1 MTPEQAK
8 RELGKPSQFGSGRFW
23 MLFFAIATFLLSAFF
38 LVRYMV
44 GGDINPFHW
53 DLEAWINALSGLA
66 IAFALAGAKHMAL
79 SIDKSGIISGGMG
92 ILIVLAFANFGL
104 FTEMSQSMEREGHTV
119 RARSE
124 NSPTYQAVLKNIEQG
139 GKSFNDSGVTSA
151 IARAEQKLAQC
162 EMRLQAGKEKHCEGD
177 KAHLASLHGSEQR
190 ILNAHKDSNS
200 QLISAAKD
208 MEFDE
213 EQHYEMIKFFR
224 DAFGIAAISAS
235 FLFSFILM
243 GTFELGHWYTG
254 KHNAYLSRIIANGSP
269 APTAAPIS
277 TPTQPATDQQS
288 YRTQLEAAGV
298 PVPASDRALDKV
310 GNLDFLKNKFVEG
323 AEKAAEQAGKASA
336 ELTLTK
342 PTMSHFQNTQ
352 TRVPP
357 SVPAVPAA
365 VPEPIPAIPEPVA
378 APILAPA
385 KPLPSMS
392 AAELRLFVQKKAS
405 TIEDSRF
412 DKMWLELAT
421 GKTNL
426 SVGKMRKHYG
436 IGDRIKTDLYQLLE
450 VMKLIRPLD
459 GGAYELTGEHTENLA
474 QTKLNIIKRLAA
486 TDQPQPE
493 LTQELTA

>member
-1 MTPEQAK
+1 MTPDQAQ
-8 RELGKPSQFGSGRFW
+8 RELGTPSQFGSGRFW

-79 SIDKSGIISGGMG
+79 SIDKNG
-92 ILIVLAFANFGL
+92 ILSGAMSIVIVFAFAGFGL

-124 NSPTYQAVLKNIEQG
+124 SSPTFQAVIKSIEQG
-139 GKSFNDSGVTSA
+139 GQSFSDSSVTSA

-162 EMRLQAGKEKHCEGD
+162 EIRRQAGKEKHCEGD
-177 KAHLASLHGSEQR
+177 KAHVASLQGSEQR
-190 ILNAHKDSNS
+190 MLSAQKDSHN
-200 QLISAAKD
+200 QLVNTAKG

-224 DAFGIAAISAS
+224 GAFDITAISAS
-235 FLFSFILM
+235 FLFSLILM

-254 KHNAYLSRIIANGSP
+254 KHNAYLRRIIANGSP
-269 APTAAPIS
+269 APTAAPT
-277 TPTQPATDQQS
+277 TPTQPVAAQS

-298 PVPASDRALDKV
+298 PVPTSDRSLDKI
-310 GNLDFLKNKFVEG
+310 GNLDFLKTKFVEG

-336 ELTLTK
+336 ELTLTR
-342 PTMSHFQNTQ
+342 PTMSHFQSAQ
-352 TRVPP
+352 TNVPP
-357 SVPAVPAA
+357 SVPAVPVA
-365 VPEPIPAIPEPVA
+365 IPAIPEPIP
-378 APILAPA
+378 APMLAPA
-385 KPLPSMS
+385 KPLPSMT
-392 AAELRLFVQKKAS
+392 AAELRMFVQKKAS
-405 TIEDSRF
+405 TIENQRF
-412 DKMWLELAT
+412 NTMWMELAT
-421 GKTNL
+421 GATTL

-436 IGDRIKTDLYQLLE
+436 IGDRIKTDLYQLME

-459 GGAYELTGEHTENLA
+459 GGAYELTGEHSEAVA
-474 QTKLNIIKRLAA
+474 QTKLNIIKRLAT
-486 TDQPQPE
+486 TDQPQPS
-493 LTQELTA
+493 TQELTA

>member
-8 RELGKPSQFGSGRFW
+8 HELGKPSQFGSGSFW
-23 MLFFAIATFLLSAFF
+23 MLFFAIATFILSAFF

-79 SIDKSGIISGGMG
+79 SIDKNG
-92 ILIVLAFANFGL
+92 ILSGAMGVIIVLAFANFGL

-124 NSPTYQAVLKNIEQG
+124 SSPTFQAVIKSIEQG
-139 GKSFNDSGVTSA
+139 SSISSNTGVTSA

-162 EMRLQAGKEKHCEGD
+162 EMRLQAGKERHCEGD
-177 KAHLASLHGSEQR
+177 KAHLASLQNSEQR
-190 ILNAHKDSNS
+190 IINAQKDSHG
-200 QLISAAKD
+200 QLVTTAKA

-224 DAFGIAAISAS
+224 NAFGITAISAS
-235 FLFSFILM
+235 FIFSLVLM

-254 KHNAYLSRIIANGSP
+254 KHNAYLKRIIASGSGSP
-269 APTAAPIS
+269 ASIPTPPAPAAS
-277 TPTQPATDQQS
+277 TSQQS

-298 PVPASDRALDKV
+298 PVPPSDKVLNQV

-336 ELTLTK
+336 ELTLTR
-342 PTMSHFQNTQ
+342 PTMSHFQSTQ

-357 SVPAVPAA
+357 SVPAVP
-365 VPEPIPAIPEPVA
+365 VSIPEPIPAIPDPV
-378 APILAPA
+378 LAPA
-385 KPLPSMS
+385 KPLPSMT
-392 AAELRLFVQKKAS
+392 ATELRMFVQKKAS

-412 DKMWLELAT
+412 DQMWMELAT
-421 GKTNL
+421 GETTL
-426 SVGKMRKHYG
+426 SVGKMRKHYSV
-436 IGDRIKTDLYQLLE
+436 GDRIKTDLYQLME

-459 GGAYELTGEHTENLA
+459 GGAYELTGEHSETLA
-474 QTKLNIIKRLAA
+474 QTKLNIIKRLAIV
-486 TDQPQPE
+486 DQHQPE
-493 LTQELTA
+493 SAQELTV